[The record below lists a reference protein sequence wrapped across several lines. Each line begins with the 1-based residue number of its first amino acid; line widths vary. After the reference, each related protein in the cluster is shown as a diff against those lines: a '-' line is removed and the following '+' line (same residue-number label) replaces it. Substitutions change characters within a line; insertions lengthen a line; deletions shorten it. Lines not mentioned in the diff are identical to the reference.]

1 MVEKVWQARSAN
13 ERSHRVFHDEDK
25 VYGSRQTGGSDCS
38 VQGRCWRVDDQD
50 RCQGDTEGKRGNT
63 IAFVDPIPRALYD
76 LGMQTLLYLVLES
89 FLRSWQS
96 SPRFS
101 EFPYTT

>member
-1 MVEKVWQARSAN
+1 
-13 ERSHRVFHDEDK
+13 
-25 VYGSRQTGGSDCS
+25 
-38 VQGRCWRVDDQD
+38 
-50 RCQGDTEGKRGNT
+50 
-63 IAFVDPIPRALYD
+63 LYD